1 MPTPID
7 INGLLSAGVSTLGNI
22 FGNSI
27 SYGQAQRL
35 QSRQFDFSRQLM
47 QMQQDYNSPVH
58 QMSLYRQAGINPY
71 AALGHNTSISSGS
84 VGAPSVSPFNLG
96 SQAVGDYIAGSMQ
109 PAEKEKVL
117 VDIQKTINEGK
128 KIDADTL
135 SVIKD
140 IDNKDLQNDILFH
153 QSDALKERE
162 EIENLILM
170 TQRANLESQTAYNML
185 KAVGQNTL
193 NMNQQKII
201 DAQLANDIA
210 QNMVLIAQKKLTIAQ
225 AKSAME
231 AAYYTAAQRH
241 GQHLNNT
248 ILERSVDYLV
258 NSNEW
263 KSQLDK
269 LNADYRQL
277 DVDYYEPKMIAKGI
291 FNVIKGV
298 GKTGV
303 KMKK

>member
-1 MPTPID
+1 MPTPLD
-7 INGLLSAGVSTLGNI
+7 ISGLISAGVSTLGNI

-35 QSRQFDFSRQLM
+35 QSRQFDFSKQLM
-47 QMQQDYNSPVH
+47 QMQQDYNSPVN

-96 SQAVGDYIAGSMQ
+96 SQALGDYIAGSMQ
-109 PAEKEKVL
+109 PADKQKVL
-117 VDIQKTINEGK
+117 VDIQKIINEGK

-140 IDNKDLQNDILFH
+140 IDNKELQNDILFH

-162 EIENLILM
+162 DIQNLILM
-170 TQRANLESQTAYNML
+170 TQRANLESQTTYNML
-185 KAVGQNTL
+185 QAVGQNIL
-193 NMNQQKII
+193 NQNQQKII

-210 QNMVLIAQKKLTIAQ
+210 QNMVLIAQRKLTIAQ

-231 AAYYTAAQRH
+231 AAYYTAAQRQ
-241 GQHLNNT
+241 GQHLNNQV
-248 ILERSVDYLV
+248 IERSVDSLV
-258 NSNEW
+258 KSNQW
-263 KSQLDK
+263 KAQLDK
-269 LNADYRQL
+269 LNTDYRKKE
-277 DVDYYEPKMIAKGI
+277 VDYYEAETIGKWLKGLAKPSL
-291 FNVIKGV
+291 KLR
-298 GKTGV
+298 K
-303 KMKK
+303 

>member
-1 MPTPID
+1 MSTPLD
-7 INGLLSAGVSTLGNI
+7 INGLISAGVSTLGNI

-35 QSRQFDFSRQLM
+35 QSRQFDFNKQLL
-47 QMQQDYNSPVH
+47 QMQQDYNSPVN

-84 VGAPSVSPFNLG
+84 VGSPSFSPFNLG

-117 VDIQKTINEGK
+117 VDIQKVINEGN

-140 IDNKDLQNDILFH
+140 IENKELKNDILFH

-162 EIENLILM
+162 DIQNLILM
-170 TQRANLESQTAYNML
+170 TQRANLESQTTYNML
-185 KAVGQNTL
+185 LSVGQNTL
-193 NMNQQKII
+193 NQNQQKII

-210 QNMVLIAQKKLTIAQ
+210 QNMVLVAQEKLTLAQ

-231 AAYYTAAQRH
+231 AAYYTAAQRQ
-241 GQHLNNT
+241 GQHLNNL
-248 ILERSVDYLV
+248 IISRSVDSLV
-258 NSNEW
+258 KSNEW
-263 KSQLDK
+263 KAQLDK
-269 LNADYRQL
+269 LNADYRSKE
-277 DVDYYEPKMIAKGI
+277 VNYYEAETIADWLKGA
-291 FNVIKGV
+291 
-298 GKTGV
+298 
-303 KMKK
+303 KKPSLKFKK